1 MNFLL
6 YNFRRSS
13 KSGENMKDLAY
24 YNGKIDSIE
33 NMTVPMNDRVS
44 FFGDGVYDVTYARHH
59 KPYTLDEHLER
70 FYSSAEQ
77 LRIAVPLPKNELADL
92 LCELIKKVD
101 AHEQWVYW
109 QVTRGTAPRNFP
121 FSSDMKANLW
131 VTIRECPVTDT
142 YRTLRTITVEDT
154 RYLHCNIKTL
164 NLIPNVMAEQ
174 KAKENGYDTAI
185 FCRGE
190 RVTECAHA
198 NIHILKDGK
207 LITPPADN
215 LILPGI
221 ARQNILKF
229 TKILGIETVIRPFT
243 KDEMMNADEVILSS
257 AGSFCVRIG
266 EIDGVKVGSKDSATL
281 RRLQDALV
289 NDFLTA
295 TE

>member
-1 MNFLL
+1 
-6 YNFRRSS
+6 
-13 KSGENMKDLAY
+13 MKDLAY
-24 YNGKIDSIE
+24 YNGKIDRID
-33 NMTVPMNDRVS
+33 NMTIPMNDRAS
-44 FFGDGVYDVTYARHH
+44 FFGDGVYDVTYARNHI
-59 KPYTLDEHLER
+59 PYTLDEHLER
-70 FYSSAEQ
+70 FYTSAAL
-77 LRIAVPLPKNELADL
+77 LRIEVPMKKDELKNL
-92 LCELIKKVD
+92 LCELICKVD

-109 QVTRGTAPRNFP
+109 QITRGTAPRNFP
-121 FSSDMKANLW
+121 FPYGEKANLW
-131 VTIRECPVTDT
+131 VIIRECPVTDT
-142 YRTLRTITVEDT
+142 YRTLRTMTVEDT

-174 KAKENGYDTAI
+174 TAKERGLDTAI

-221 ARQNILKF
+221 ARHNILKF
-229 TKILGIETVIRPFT
+229 TELLGIEKEIRPFT

-266 EIDGVKVGSKDSATL
+266 EIDGVKVGNGDPTTL

>member
-1 MNFLL
+1 MT
-6 YNFRRSS
+6 
-13 KSGENMKDLAY
+13 DLAY
-24 YNGKIDSIE
+24 YNGKIGRIDEMQI
-33 NMTVPMNDRVS
+33 PMNDRAS
-44 FFGDGVYDVTYARHH
+44 FFGDGVYDVTYARNHV
-59 KPYTLDEHLER
+59 PYTLDEHLER
-70 FYSSAEQ
+70 FFASAEL
-77 LRIAVPLPKNELADL
+77 LRIDVPMTKGELAEL
-92 LCELIKKVD
+92 LRELIRKVD
-101 AHEQWVYW
+101 APDQWVYW
-109 QVTRGTAPRNFP
+109 QITRGTAPRNFP
-121 FSSDMKANLW
+121 FPDTTANLW
-131 VTIRECPVTDT
+131 VMIRECPVTDT

-174 KAKENGYDTAI
+174 RAKESGYDTAI

-221 ARQNILKF
+221 ARHNILKF
-229 TKILGIETVIRPFT
+229 TEMLGIEKEIRPFT
-243 KDEMMNADEVILSS
+243 KAEMMNADEVILSS
-257 AGSFCVRIG
+257 AGSFCVRIV
-266 EIDGVKVGSKDSATL
+266 EIDDIAVGGKDTATL

-295 TE
+295 TSV

>member
-1 MNFLL
+1 
-6 YNFRRSS
+6 
-13 KSGENMKDLAY
+13 
-24 YNGKIDSIE
+24 
-33 NMTVPMNDRVS
+33 MNDRES
-44 FFGDGVYDVTYARHH
+44 YFGDGVYDVTYT
-59 KPYTLDEHLER
+59 KNYNIYCLDQHIER
-70 FYSSAEQ
+70 FYTSAEK
-77 LRIAVPLPKNELADL
+77 LRIKVPMEKEELKAL
-92 LCELIKKVD
+92 LGELVHKLD
-101 AHEQWVYW
+101 SDEQIVYW

-121 FSSDMKANLW
+121 FPDTKANLW
-131 VTIRECPVTDT
+131 VVIRECPVTDT

-174 KAKENGYDTAI
+174 TAKERGLDTAI

-243 KDEMMNADEVILSS
+243 KTEMMNADEVILSS

-266 EIDGVKVGSKDSATL
+266 EIDGVKVGGKDSKTL

-289 NDFLTA
+289 NDFITA
-295 TE
+295 TDKNAR